1 MKHSIKIISLL
12 TAVCLMSACSLTKKE
27 KTYDA
32 ITFIAFGDTPYETA
46 PIGAAK
52 TPFLNAFLGYLN
64 QTDTH
69 PLAPEFTIH
78 VGDFIK
84 GSESKKHCNE
94 KRYIFMKDALTAK
107 LKTPAFIIPGD
118 NEYNDCGNRSEA
130 IGFWHTYLG
139 KLEDNWSLEQKTA
152 FALTPVNRQ
161 NEQQDNFSFV
171 RQGVLF
177 IGINLVGSRVRDVK
191 EWDARINNNI
201 SWLTQQIEKNEK
213 YVRSVVIFAHA
224 DPIRN
229 INTPKYRN
237 AKYMKA
243 VMNNILSLSTTTGK
257 PFLFIHGDYH
267 FFESEYSWY
276 GKNILRVMVGQKM
289 DKPIVITVTNDINTP
304 FIVNDKDDHFKII
317 VPSLVPESATGNKSL
332 SL

>member
-1 MKHSIKIISLL
+1 MKYSIKIASLL

-46 PIGAAK
+46 PIGSSN

-69 PLAPEFTIH
+69 PLAPEFIIH

-84 GSESKKHCNE
+84 GSEASVNCNKE
-94 KRYIFMKDALTAK
+94 RYMFMKDALTSK
-107 LKTPAFIIPGD
+107 LKTPTFIIPGD
-118 NEYNDCGNRSEA
+118 NEYNDCRNRAEGIA
-130 IGFWHTYLG
+130 FWHTHLG
-139 KLEDNWSLEQKTA
+139 KLEENWSLEQKTT
-152 FALTPVNRQ
+152 FSLTQVNRQ
-161 NEQQDNFSFV
+161 PKQQDNFSFV
-171 RQGVLF
+171 KQGVLF
-177 IGINLVGSRVRDVK
+177 IGINLVGSGVRDVK

-243 VMNNILSLSTTTGK
+243 VMNNILSLSTTTCK

-267 FFESEYSWY
+267 FFESEYSWPE
-276 GKNILRVMVGQKM
+276 KNILRVMVADKM
-289 DKPIVITVTNDINTP
+289 EKPIVITVTNDINTP
-304 FIVNDKDDHFKII
+304 FIVNNKDDHFKVIA
-317 VPSLVPESATGNKSL
+317 PSPMPEGTTVR
-332 SL
+332 